1 MQRRRWTDGGTD
13 TRQEELSVLN
23 SLALWC
29 DQSSAEL
36 FLNDGERVFSARIC
50 PTASQPSLRV
60 AGLTPET
67 PVQLTL
73 LPEDLYRLIPK
84 EEEKP

>member
-1 MQRRRWTDGGTD
+1 M
-13 TRQEELSVLN
+13 ELSILN
-23 SLALWC
+23 SLELWC

-36 FLNDGERVFSARIC
+36 FLNDGELVFSARIY
-50 PTASQPSLRV
+50 PVAEHPALLA

-67 PVQLTL
+67 PAQLTL
-73 LPEDLYRLIPK
+73 LPEDLYRFIPK